1 MLKLWRWVS
10 ACVSV
15 LICTIVL
22 FSQSGLV
29 FAQSL
34 LTPAQLQEDLQ
45 FIKKAIATTH
55 PDLGFSADLPQLN
68 VRFARIE
75 QEIKQPMT
83 RDQVWRSF
91 SQLNPYFNDAHVTV
105 TFPSI
110 ADEVATHLQ
119 QGGAFFPFEVQVE
132 TDSSARIRSDLMGD
146 KTWAGARI
154 LQINS
159 VPMTQ
164 IVKDILAHASGDS
177 PGLQANLVSRRFW
190 FFYWKLFGESNHF
203 DMQIATTRGE
213 QYLRL
218 QAMPITPTSVKNN
231 EDFKQQFQ
239 FEILENHTALLTV
252 NTFSSKERKAYLAL
266 MQDAFSKIRQAGIKT
281 LLIDIRQNTGG
292 DDVMWKEGLLR
303 YIANQ
308 AYRNGSSYTKK
319 VLAGRA
325 SGTEKVG
332 DIVHGQ
338 VDTWVQPEL
347 DHPEHFG
354 GKVYVLVG
362 RLTYSSAVLFSN
374 VVQDFGFASLVGEAG
389 YARTRQSGGTNLEHI
404 LPNSRLEITLPRF
417 ILDRPSGKREPALI
431 HPDIVL
437 PDNPLDA
444 KEMIRLLVQKLSAG
458 KN

>member
-1 MLKLWRWVS
+1 MLKLWRWV
-10 ACVSV
+10 C
-15 LICTIVL
+15 LLVL
-22 FSQSGLV
+22 FSQSGLA
-29 FAQSL
+29 FAQNLQS
-34 LTPAQLQEDLQ
+34 PAQLQEDLQ

-68 VRFARIE
+68 ARFARIE
-75 QEIKQPMT
+75 QDIKQPMT
-83 RDQVWRSF
+83 RDQAWRSF
-91 SQLNPYFNDAHVTV
+91 SQLNPYFFDAHVTV
-105 TFPSI
+105 TFPSV
-110 ADEVATHLQ
+110 ADEVAAHLQ

-132 TDSSARIRSDLMGD
+132 TDGSARIRSDLMGD

-177 PGLQANLVSRRFW
+177 AGLQANLVSKRFW
-190 FFYWKLFGESNHF
+190 FYYWKMFGPHSHF
-203 DMQIATTRGE
+203 NLRIATEKAE
-213 QYLRL
+213 QDLRI
-218 QAMPITPTSVKNN
+218 QAMAVEPASVKNN
-231 EDFKQQFQ
+231 QDFKQQFQ
-239 FEILENHTALLTV
+239 FEIVENHTALLTV
-252 NTFSSKERKAYLAL
+252 NTFYSKEHKAYLAF
-266 MQDAFSKIRQAGIKT
+266 MQDAFSKMREAGIKT

-303 YIANQ
+303 YFAKQ
-308 AYRNGSSYTKK
+308 TYRNGSSYTKK

-338 VDTWVQPEL
+338 VDTWMQPEL
-347 DHPEHFG
+347 DHPEHFN

-374 VVQDFGFASLVGEAG
+374 VVQDFGFAGLVGEAG

-417 ILDRPSGKREPALI
+417 ILDRPSGKRDPALI

-444 KEMIRLLVQKLSAG
+444 REMIKLLMQKLSAE